1 VDLQP
6 FVPFIP
12 FFATFFGVLAAFG
25 LQGYSERREKDRH
38 RGQFVND
45 IKHDLE
51 TGSIFLTRALIR
63 AHIAEKVIGE
73 RGIRLYRRESVC
85 AVENV
90 EHSGIAG
97 ITVQSA
103 EQRLG
108 QNASV
113 VYIYLRTTSFA

>member
-1 VDLQP
+1 M
-6 FVPFIP
+6 
-12 FFATFFGVLAAFG
+12 
-25 LQGYSERREKDRH
+25 
-38 RGQFVND
+38 
-45 IKHDLE
+45 
-51 TGSIFLTRALIR
+51 R

-73 RGIRLYRRESVC
+73 RGIRLHRRESVC

-90 EHSGIAG
+90 GHSGIAG

-113 VYIYLRTTSFA
+113 VYIYLRMTSFA